1 MPDRRPSF
9 RTILFFAVFVGLV
22 AVLGAF
28 KALQTTRL
36 GSRVSTQRIV
46 VASRDIPEGAM
57 IERAA
62 VTTTAWPA
70 ATMPAG
76 AFTMIDS
83 AVGRIARVA
92 VFNGD
97 PIVPARLA
105 PLGTGPGL
113 EVKIAPGKRAMGVR
127 INDVAGISGLIQPN
141 SRVDVLVTLRTDP
154 LSQRQVAKV
163 FMENMRVLSVGRHM
177 ERDGDGE
184 PIDATTATLE
194 VTPDEAE
201 RLAVAMNQ
209 GSIQLVLRGYGDPSN
224 VTTSGASST
233 DVLAQLRNARAA
245 RLPVEEKPARPRER
259 RRAAPRA
266 ASSTPAAQSAPAV
279 PRPALASASAPEP
292 ARPDSSVVRV
302 YRGNELVVK
311 KFEKSDSA
319 AAAAA
324 ARKP

>member
-9 RTILFFAVFVGLV
+9 RTILFLAVFVGLV

-28 KALQTTRL
+28 KALQTTKL
-36 GSRVSTQRIV
+36 GARAATQRVV
-46 VASRDIPEGAM
+46 VASREIPEGAT
-57 IERAA
+57 IERTA
-62 VTTTAWPA
+62 VTTTDWPA
-70 ATMPAG
+70 AAVPAG
-76 AFTMIDS
+76 AFTSVDS
-83 AVGRIARVA
+83 VVGRITRVA
-92 VFNGD
+92 VFGGD

-105 PLGTGPGL
+105 PLGSGPGL

-177 ERDGDGE
+177 ERDGDGD

-224 VTTSGASST
+224 VATSGASST

-245 RLPVEEKPARPRER
+245 RLPTDDKPAVRPRAQ
-259 RRAAPRA
+259 RRAAPRLPP
-266 ASSTPAAQSAPAV
+266 PAAQPAPVVVQPVVAAT
-279 PRPALASASAPEP
+279 PGS

-319 AAAAA
+319 GAV
-324 ARKP
+324 RKP

>member
-1 MPDRRPSF
+1 MVDRRPTF

-28 KALQTTRL
+28 KALQMTGL
-36 GSRVSTQRIV
+36 GAGISTQRIV
-46 VASRDIPEGAM
+46 VASREIPEGAV
-57 IERAA
+57 IDRLA
-62 VTTTAWPA
+62 VTAAAWPR
-70 ATMPAG
+70 ATVPPG
-76 AFTMIDS
+76 AFSSIDS
-83 AVGRIARVA
+83 VVGRITRVA
-92 VFNGD
+92 VFSGD

-105 PLGTGPGL
+105 PAGSGPGL
-113 EVKIAPGKRAMGVR
+113 EVKIAAGKRAMGVR

-141 SRVDVLVTLRTDP
+141 SRVDVLVTLRTDAAGQ
-154 LSQRQVAKV
+154 QRQVAKV
-163 FMENMRVLSVGRHM
+163 FMENMRVLSVGRQL

-224 VTTSGASST
+224 VATSGASST
-233 DVLAQLRNARAA
+233 DVLAQLRNARTAQ
-245 RLPVEEKPARPRER
+245 LPASDVRPRER
-259 RRAAPRA
+259 RVVSRPAPVRRAPE
-266 ASSTPAAQSAPAV
+266 PAAVVQSALAV
-279 PRPALASASAPEP
+279 TPPPVMTP

-311 KFEKSDSA
+311 KFEKTDSVA
-319 AAAAA
+319 GA

>member
-1 MPDRRPSF
+1 MDRRPSF

-28 KALQTTRL
+28 KALQSTRL
-36 GSRVSTQRIV
+36 GQRVEMQRIV
-46 VASRDIPEGAM
+46 VAVREIPEGAT
-57 IERAA
+57 IDRQA
-62 VTTTAWPA
+62 VATVEWPATTA
-70 ATMPAG
+70 PAG
-76 AFTMIDS
+76 AFTTVDS
-83 AVGRIARVA
+83 VVGRITRVA
-92 VFNGD
+92 VFSGD

-105 PLGTGPGL
+105 PAGSGPGL
-113 EVKIAPGKRAMGVR
+113 EVKISPGKRAMAVR

-141 SRVDVLVTLRTDP
+141 SRVDVLVTLRTDA

-163 FMENMRVLSVGRHM
+163 FMENMRVLSVGRHT
-177 ERDGDGE
+177 ERDADGE

-194 VTPDEAE
+194 VAPDEAE

-245 RLPVEEKPARPRER
+245 ELSARDVKPRRLSPRPR
-259 RRAAPRA
+259 RAEPPLRPP
-266 ASSTPAAQSAPAV
+266 PAVAQSTVAV
-279 PRPALASASAPEP
+279 PSPVIAP

-311 KFEKSDSA
+311 KFEKTDSATA
-319 AAAAA
+319 AAAK
-324 ARKP
+324 KP

>member
-1 MPDRRPSF
+1 MVDRRPTF

-28 KALQTTRL
+28 KALQMTGLRA
-36 GSRVSTQRIV
+36 GMSTQRIV
-46 VASRDIPEGAM
+46 VASREIAEGAV
-57 IERAA
+57 IDRLA
-62 VTTTAWPA
+62 VTAADWPR
-70 ATMPAG
+70 ATIPAG
-76 AFTMIDS
+76 AFSSIDS
-83 AVGRIARVA
+83 VVGRITRVA
-92 VFNGD
+92 VFSGD

-105 PLGTGPGL
+105 PAGSGPGL
-113 EVKIAPGKRAMGVR
+113 EVKIAAGKRAMGVR

-141 SRVDVLVTLRTDP
+141 SRVDVLVTLRTDA
-154 LSQRQVAKV
+154 LGQRQVAKV
-163 FMENMRVLSVGRHM
+163 FMENMRVLSVGRQM

-224 VTTSGASST
+224 VATSGASST
-233 DVLAQLRNARAA
+233 DVLAQLRNARTAQ
-245 RLPVEEKPARPRER
+245 LPASDVRPRER
-259 RRAAPRA
+259 RVVSRPAPVRRAPE
-266 ASSTPAAQSAPAV
+266 PAAVVQSALAV
-279 PRPALASASAPEP
+279 TPPPVMTP

-311 KFEKSDSA
+311 KFEKTDS
-319 AAAAA
+319 AAAA